1 MKITERLLESF
12 AGSLIDR
19 KVDQKVEKL
28 KEALIIPQDGIDK
41 DEHLWRLLT
50 KNKNRN
56 LDPLAQ
62 DRMIEIAVWLNT
74 MNGFAHRILEM
85 NKDFVIGDGIRYE
98 AKDSTVREILDEHW
112 YDSVNN
118 WSLKQFNRVME
129 LGLYGEQLYPVF
141 VNEHNGFVR
150 LGVIDPSQISKINVN
165 PGNAEEMKDI
175 VLKTNIENA
184 DKPKTYK
191 VIALN
196 MDSKSEQYGYRTG
209 EAFFFAVNKLSTATR
224 GISDLLSIADWIDG
238 YERFLFNRLDRSHL
252 LNQFIWDIL
261 LEGYTPEQIK
271 DWMKEFQMPKP
282 GSVRAHNEK
291 VKWDVVSP
299 KLESADASEE
309 AKMFK
314 SHILGQAGFPP
325 HYFAEGEGITR
336 ACYSEDTQT
345 LTENGWKYHWE
356 VQEKERIATY
366 NPAKDTLE
374 YHTPIKKYVY
384 DYEGEMYHFKN
395 LRTDI
400 LVSPEHKMFLREAHK
415 KDSWKKVMAKDIT
428 YHSFYFKEAPL
439 YFSGVD
445 KEYFELPYLPYEK
458 QSRKKDFKRLIP
470 MCDWMAFLGIY
481 ISEGYLNKTKQK
493 HFSVRI
499 TQKKNV
505 DVFRNIIAR
514 TGFSFKENDNGQG
527 VTVFNI
533 CNKSL
538 YYYLLDKVGK
548 KSHEKRIPREFL
560 NLNQGYLKILF
571 DYLIMG
577 DGSVRKENG
586 RNYSMYYTNSKIL
599 SGQMQE
605 LCLKLGYSSR
615 SHELRKGKFS
625 WEAISITPIRERN
638 LRLNKDVF
646 KEKYNGKIYCFD
658 VPNHLFIT
666 RRNGKIAIHSNT
678 AMEMGTPVFKR
689 LKARQTYVK
698 YMVTEIFA
706 FVIDQAIIHGRLKP
720 DVDRSFSL
728 FFPKLAEKDFSSL
741 STAITNL
748 SNALVVGEDQ
758 KWITKDWAK
767 KAYLFILSQFGF
779 DMRIEEGPITNDM
792 SESSYEFKEYLQAK
806 VKEARLKLKQ
816 VSKQSSEEAK
826 KENAD
831 IE

>member
-1 MKITERLLESF
+1 MKITERLLEGI
-12 AGSLIDR
+12 AGGLIDR
-19 KVDQKVEKL
+19 KVGEKVDKL

-56 LDPLAQ
+56 LDPLTQ

-141 VNEHNGFVR
+141 VNEYNGFVR
-150 LGVIDPSQISKINVN
+150 LGVIDPSQISKITVN
-165 PGNAEEMKDI
+165 PENAEEMKTI
-175 VLKTNIENA
+175 ELKTSAENS

-191 VIALN
+191 VIALD
-196 MDSKSEQYGYRTG
+196 MDPKSEQYGYRTG

-261 LEGYTPEQIK
+261 LEGYNPEQIK
-271 DWMKEFQMPKP
+271 EWMKEFQMPKP

-345 LTENGWKYHWE
+345 LTENGWKFHWE
-356 VQEKERIATY
+356 IEEREKIATY
-366 NPAKDTLE
+366 NPRKDSLE
-374 YHTPIKKYVY
+374 YHIPVKKYVY

-400 LVSPEHKMFLREAHK
+400 LVSPEHKMYLRESHK
-415 KDSWKKVMAKDIT
+415 KDFWIKVMAKDIF
-428 YHSFYFKEAPL
+428 YHSFYFKESPL
-439 YFSGVD
+439 YFNG
-445 KEYFELPYLPYEK
+445 KNQEYFELPFKPYDI
-458 QSRKKDFKRLIP
+458 QSRKKDFKRIIP
-470 MCDWMAFLGIY
+470 MINWLPFLGIF
-481 ISEGYLNKTKQK
+481 ISEGYLRKSKNRYI
-493 HFSVRI
+493 VRI
-499 TQKKNV
+499 AQKKYV
-505 DVFRNIIAR
+505 DEFRKLIACL
-514 TGFSFKENDNGQG
+514 GFEFREDNNGRG
-527 VTVFNI
+527 VTVFEI
-533 CNKSL
+533 ANKSL
-538 YYYLLDKVGK
+538 YLYLSEFIGEN
-548 KSHEKRIPREFL
+548 SHEKRIPKEFMNLSQDYL
-560 NLNQGYLKILF
+560 NILF
-571 DYLIMG
+571 HSMIMG
-577 DGSVRKENG
+577 DGTFHVGKGEN
-586 RNYSMYYTNSKIL
+586 YLTYYTSSEKL

-615 SHELRKGKFS
+615 CSESKKGKFS
-625 WEAISITPIRERN
+625 WKTISITPIRERN
-638 LRLNKDVF
+638 LRKNKDVF

-666 RRNGKIAIHSNT
+666 RRNGKIGIHSNT

-728 FFPKLAEKDFSSL
+728 FFPKLAEKDFSGL
-741 STAITNL
+741 STAISNL

-758 KWITKDWAK
+758 QWITKDWAK

-779 DMRIEEGPITNDM
+779 DMQIEEGPVKNDM
-792 SESSYEFKEYLQAK
+792 SESTYEFKEYLQAK
-806 VKEARLKLKQ
+806 VKEARMKLKK
-816 VSKQSSEEAK
+816 SCKQNSEEIEK
-826 KENAD
+826 KE
-831 IE
+831 E